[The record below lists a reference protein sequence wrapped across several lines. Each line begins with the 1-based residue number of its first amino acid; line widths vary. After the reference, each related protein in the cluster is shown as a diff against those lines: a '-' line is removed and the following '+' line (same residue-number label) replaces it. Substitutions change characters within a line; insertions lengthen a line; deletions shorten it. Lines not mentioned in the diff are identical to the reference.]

1 MLNNSLLRGLF
12 LGVCG
17 RVCLSAW
24 LPALFSCG
32 TIYAGD
38 LEPVSFNNPGLVV
51 DLGVGLWAWPLP
63 MDYDGDG
70 DNDLV
75 VSCPDKPYN
84 GTYFFEN
91 RSGNVALPVFQP
103 AVRIGPGFHNIRV
116 SQIREEY
123 RVLTPGREYRDFAHC
138 GFDKPVL
145 VPVANDVHVPND
157 RVRAKQWT
165 YCDYNGDAVGDLIV
179 GIGDWKEYG
188 WDDAFDDQGR
198 WTRGP
203 LRGFVYYIINQGID
217 AKPRYDAPVKVTV
230 GEVALEV
237 FGWPSPNF
245 SDWDGDGDL
254 DLICGEFLD
263 KLTYFQ
269 NVGSRHTP
277 VYAPGSLLTHGGQ
290 PIRMDLQMIVPAA
303 IDWDRDG
310 DVDLVVGDEDGR
322 VALVENSGTLAD
334 SVPQF
339 LPPQYFQ
346 QQADLL
352 KFGALATPYS
362 YDWDAD
368 GDEDLLCGNTAGSV
382 GFIENLG
389 GGERPRWASP
399 KLLEADGKVIRIQAG
414 ENGSIQ
420 GPCEAKWGYTTLSVA
435 DWNHDRLPDL
445 IVNSIW
451 GEVIWYENAG
461 TRSEPR
467 LKSAQH
473 IEVEWKDKPPKPAWI
488 WWNPQGKQLV
498 TQWRTTPA
506 VVDFDG
512 DGLNDL
518 VMLDHE
524 GYLALFA
531 RRRQQGKLVL
541 LPGDRL
547 FVDTDGAPLRL
558 NPRRAGKS
566 GRRKLQIIDWDGD
579 GRLDLLVN
587 SVNANLLRNV
597 ETRDGKIVLEDR
609 GPLAA
614 RKVSGHSS
622 SPATVDWNEDGIPDL
637 LVAAEDGHFY
647 YKTNPREK

>member
-1 MLNNSLLRGLF
+1 MLNNSLLRPFSLV
-12 LGVCG
+12 VC
-17 RVCLSAW
+17 RSVCLSAW
-24 LPALFSCG
+24 LPALLIFG
-32 TIYAGD
+32 TASAGD

-103 AVRIGPGFHNIRV
+103 AIRIGPGLRNIRV
-116 SQIREEY
+116 SQVGEEY
-123 RVLTPGREYRDFAHC
+123 RVLTPGREYRDFANRA
-138 GFDKPVL
+138 FDDPVL
-145 VPVANDVHVPND
+145 VPVQNDVHVPND

-188 WDDAFDDQGR
+188 WDDAYDDQGR

-203 LRGFVYYIINQGID
+203 LRGFVYYIRNQGSD
-217 AKPRYDAPVKVTV
+217 AKPRYDTPVRITAGDAP
-230 GEVALEV
+230 LEV

-269 NVGSRHTP
+269 NVGSRHAP
-277 VYAPGSLLTHGGQ
+277 VYAPGSLLAYDGR
-290 PIRMDLQMIVPAA
+290 PIRMDLQMIVPAS

-339 LPPQYFQ
+339 LPPRYFQ

-352 KFGALATPYS
+352 KFGALATPYGF
-362 YDWDAD
+362 DWDGD
-368 GDEDLLCGNTAGSV
+368 GDEDLLCGNTAGYI

-389 GGERPRWASP
+389 GGEKPRWASP
-399 KLLEADGKVIRIQAG
+399 RLLEADGNVIRIQAG

-420 GPCEAKWGYTTLSVA
+420 GPCEAKWGYTTLIVA
-435 DWNHDRLPDL
+435 DWNHDSLPDL

-451 GEVIWYENAG
+451 GEVVWYENAG
-461 TRSEPR
+461 TRTDPQ
-467 LKSAQH
+467 LKAAQH
-473 IEVEWKDKPPKPAWI
+473 IEVEWKEQPPKPVWT

-506 VVDFDG
+506 VVDFNG

-531 RRRQQGKLVL
+531 RRRQRGKLIL
-541 LPGDRL
+541 QPGDRL
-547 FVDTDGAPLRL
+547 FVDAEGAPLRL
-558 NPRRAGKS
+558 NPRSAGKS
-566 GRRKLQIIDWDGD
+566 GRRKLQVVDWDGD

-597 ETRDGKIVLEDR
+597 ETRAGKIVLKDL

-622 SPATVDWNEDGIPDL
+622 SPTTVDWNHDGIPDL

-647 YKTNPREK
+647 YMKNPREE